1 MKKYDE
7 IKVKVYKKKI
17 IVMSLLIIFIIGIIF
32 GSIYIS
38 ILDNH
43 NKKLVID
50 SVKNYI
56 YSFNKIDFS
65 SRLEIFKNSLF
76 KNLSFF
82 ISIWLLGI
90 LIIGLP
96 VIVIMIFT
104 KAFVTGFS
112 ISSLF
117 AVYKFKGL
125 LGILF
130 YIFPSNI
137 IFILYA
143 LFLGAYSIDISIKL
157 FKHAFKKQNFNFNY
171 YMNKYIFLLLIS
183 ILLSV
188 ILALFDAFLSPVLFK
203 LFTNIIK

>member
-38 ILDNH
+38 ILDNQ

-65 SRLEIFKNSLF
+65 SRLVIFKNSLF

-90 LIIGLP
+90 SIIGLP

-104 KAFVTGFS
+104 KAFITGFS

-137 IFILYA
+137 IFILYS

>member
-1 MKKYDE
+1 MKKYE
-7 IKVKVYKKKI
+7 ELKVKVYKKKI
-17 IVMSLLIIFIIGIIF
+17 IVISLFVIFIIGILF

-38 ILDNH
+38 ILNND
-43 NKKLVID
+43 NKKTVMD

-56 YSFNKIDFS
+56 YSYNKIDFS
-65 SRLEIFKNSLF
+65 ARLEIFKNSLF

-82 ISIWLLGI
+82 ISIWVLGI
-90 LIIGLP
+90 SIIGLP
-96 VIVIMIFT
+96 IIAIMIFL

-137 IFILYA
+137 LFILFA
-143 LFLGAYSIDISIKL
+143 LFLGAYSIDLSIKI
-157 FKHAFKKQNFNFNY
+157 FKHVINRKPINFNY
-171 YMNKYIFLLLIS
+171 YMSKYFFLLLIS

-188 ILALFDAFLSPVLFK
+188 VMALFDAFLSPVLFK